1 MKNIELTCGS
11 LHCLTAT
18 KSGQKDIE
26 KVVDSYYAT
35 ADTETKLT
43 ILSHDEVPLFF
54 GVKGKLIGAAKLD
67 KTEIDTKSLLDN
79 LRATLVT
86 YSLKG
91 EDLVAIIG
99 PCLTFSHTPVE
110 RKVIEQLLNDGFQAS
125 AKRTDGVDFLDLPL
139 FVLLELRRLGVKI
152 ENIKIGDYDTFE
164 NPDLLYSGLRG
175 ESELNASTAYFD

>member
-1 MKNIELTCGS
+1 MENIDLNSGP

-26 KVVDSYYAT
+26 HVVDSYYAT
-35 ADTETKLT
+35 ADTATKLT
-43 ILSHDEVPLFF
+43 ILSNDEVPLFF
-54 GVKGKLIGAAKLD
+54 GIKGKMIGAAKIG
-67 KTEIDTKSLLDN
+67 KEEIKTKSLSDN
-79 LRATLVT
+79 LRATLVS
-86 YSLKG
+86 YGLKG

-110 RKVIEQLLNDGFQAS
+110 RKIIEQLLDDGFQAA

-139 FVLLELRRLGVKI
+139 FVVLELRRLGVKI

-164 NPDLLYSGLRG
+164 NPHLLYSELRG
-175 ESELNASTAYFD
+175 ENELNASTAYLD